1 MLSLFD
7 NNPIKRDIF
16 FEQFVYFV
24 KKYIKHRLTKGTQV
38 SSISRF
44 KEHLLNTIISYEN
57 ESPNHYKSSLITNK
71 ENKEFDDFI
80 QQLDTLDKLQ
90 KIDIKNLLY
99 NTTNSN

>member
-57 ESPNHYKSSLITNK
+57 ESPKHYKSSLITHNK
-71 ENKEFDDFI
+71 NKEFDDFI
-80 QQLDTLDKLQ
+80 QQLNILDRLQ
-90 KIDIKNLLY
+90 ESDNQNI
-99 NTTNSN
+99 